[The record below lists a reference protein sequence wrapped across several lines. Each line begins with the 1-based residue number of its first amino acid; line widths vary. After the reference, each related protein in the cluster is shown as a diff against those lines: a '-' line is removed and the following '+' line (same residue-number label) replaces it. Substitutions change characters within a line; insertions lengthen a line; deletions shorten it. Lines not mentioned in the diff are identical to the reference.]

1 MPIPVSAT
9 WMRTARA
16 QKELG
21 WKPKHTARATL
32 KQMIDAYREDTEAV
46 TD

>member
-1 MPIPVSAT
+1 
-9 WMRTARA
+9 MRTTRA

-32 KQMIDAYREDTEAV
+32 KQMIDAYREGADRV
-46 TD
+46 SD